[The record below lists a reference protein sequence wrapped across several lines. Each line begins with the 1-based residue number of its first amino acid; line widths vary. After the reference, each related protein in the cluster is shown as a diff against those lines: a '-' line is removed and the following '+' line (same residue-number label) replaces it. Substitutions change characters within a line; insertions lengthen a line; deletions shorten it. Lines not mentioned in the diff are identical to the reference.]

1 MNDVTIS
8 ITSKE
13 LKVINDINQVVKK
26 SFLHYF
32 ITDKG
37 LIFADVNGACIDNG
51 FHFSYI
57 HNIDKLLEV
66 IPIPN
71 DELLVFYSQDLFN
84 AVKENKKTIKSIK
97 VLNNKVFLVT
107 DKETILVGQYAKF
120 DESLKEI
127 YRKAFTY
134 TLKLEPQYELPD
146 DLIKSL
152 IENEIITYRQEDYK
166 IRITKSLFPH
176 IKVGL
181 PIKISFID
189 LNENDLFEA
198 IINITKDNVTNFHV
212 YKCIKF

>member
-1 MNDVTIS
+1 MNDVSIS
-8 ITSKE
+8 ITNKE

-37 LIFADVNGACIDNG
+37 LIFTDVNGACIDNG

-57 HNIDKLLEV
+57 HNIDKLLEI
-66 IPIPN
+66 IPIPD

-84 AVKENKKTIKSIK
+84 AIKENKKIINSIK
-97 VLNNKVFLVT
+97 ILNNKVYLVT
-107 DKETILVGQYAKF
+107 DKDSFLVGQYAKF
-120 DESLKEI
+120 DEGLKEI

-134 TLKLEPQYELPD
+134 TLKLDPQCKLPD
-146 DLIKSL
+146 ELIKSL
-152 IENEIITYRQEDYK
+152 VENEIITYRQGEYK
-166 IRITKSLFPH
+166 IRITKTLFPH

-181 PIKISFID
+181 PINISFVD
-189 LNENDLFEA
+189 LNENDLFET

>member
-1 MNDVTIS
+1 MNDLNIS
-8 ITSKE
+8 ITNKE

-37 LIFADVNGACIDNG
+37 LIFTDVNGACIDNG

-84 AVKENKKTIKSIK
+84 AVKENKKKINSIK
-97 VLNNKVFLVT
+97 ITKNKIYLVT
-107 DKETILVGQYAKF
+107 DNDSFLVGQYAEF
-120 DESLKEI
+120 DEGLKEI
-127 YRKAFTY
+127 YRKAVTY
-134 TLKLEPQYELPD
+134 TLKLDPQYEIPD
-146 DLIKSL
+146 EL
-152 IENEIITYRQEDYK
+152 IERLIQNEIITYRQGEYK
-166 IRITKSLFPH
+166 VRIAKSLFPH

-181 PIKISFID
+181 PIKVSFID

>member
-1 MNDVTIS
+1 MNDVNIS
-8 ITSKE
+8 IASKE
-13 LKVINDINQVVKK
+13 LKFINDINQVVKK

-37 LIFADVNGACIDNG
+37 LIFTDVNGACIDNG

-57 HNIDKLLEV
+57 RNIDKLLEV

-84 AVKENKKTIKSIK
+84 AIKENKKIIHSIK
-97 VLNNKVFLVT
+97 ILNNKVYLVT
-107 DKETILVGQYAKF
+107 DKESFLVGQYAEF
-120 DESLKEI
+120 DEGLKEI
-127 YRKAFTY
+127 YRKAVTY
-134 TLKLEPQYELPD
+134 TFKLEPQYELPNE
-146 DLIKSL
+146 LIKSL
-152 IENEIITYRQEDYK
+152 VENEIITYRQGDHK
-166 IRITKSLFPH
+166 VRITKTLFPH

-181 PIKISFID
+181 PIKISFIG
-189 LNENDLFEA
+189 LNENDLFET